1 MPVSLDTSQIT
12 MMVEPGGQRVW
23 IESGA
28 FVEYLRMIE
37 RKGVDQ
43 AAAAYEARDLVTY
56 AGLMAIQDTVR
67 QIADS
72 IVVTAMSAQ
81 DAVRS
86 GHGS

>member
-1 MPVSLDTSQIT
+1 MSVDTSAIT
-12 MMVEPGGQRVW
+12 MMVEPNGQRVW

-37 RKGVDQ
+37 RRGRQQ
-43 AAAAYEARDLVTY
+43 ADAALESRDLMTY

-72 IVVTAMSAQ
+72 IVVTSMSAQ
-81 DAVRS
+81 DAMR
-86 GHGS
+86 GGQHGS

>member
-1 MPVSLDTSQIT
+1 

-81 DAVRS
+81 DTVRGS
-86 GHGS
+86 HGS

>member
-1 MPVSLDTSQIT
+1 

-37 RKGVDQ
+37 RRGVEQ
-43 AAAAYEARDLVTY
+43 ATAAYEARDLVTY

-81 DAVRS
+81 DAVRGS
-86 GHGS
+86 HGS

>member
-23 IESGA
+23 IETNA

-37 RKGVDQ
+37 RKGADQ

>member
-1 MPVSLDTSQIT
+1 

-23 IESGA
+23 IETNA

-37 RKGVDQ
+37 QKGTEQ
-43 AAAAYEARDLVTY
+43 AAAAYEAKDLVTY

-81 DAVRS
+81 DSVRG

>member
-1 MPVSLDTSQIT
+1 

-23 IESGA
+23 IETNA
-28 FVEYLRMIE
+28 FIEYLRMIE
-37 RKGVDQ
+37 RKSSAQ
-43 AAAAYEARDLVTY
+43 ATAAYEARDLVTY

>member
-1 MPVSLDTSQIT
+1 
-12 MMVEPGGQRVW
+12 MMVEPNGQRVW
-23 IESGA
+23 IESNA

-37 RKGVDQ
+37 RKSSGQ
-43 AAAAYEARDLVTY
+43 AVSALEARDVVTY

-81 DAVRS
+81 DAMR
-86 GHGS
+86 GEQHGS

>member
-1 MPVSLDTSQIT
+1 

-37 RKGVDQ
+37 RRGVEQ
-43 AAAAYEARDLVTY
+43 ATAAYEARDLVTY

-81 DAVRS
+81 DTVRGS
-86 GHGS
+86 HGS